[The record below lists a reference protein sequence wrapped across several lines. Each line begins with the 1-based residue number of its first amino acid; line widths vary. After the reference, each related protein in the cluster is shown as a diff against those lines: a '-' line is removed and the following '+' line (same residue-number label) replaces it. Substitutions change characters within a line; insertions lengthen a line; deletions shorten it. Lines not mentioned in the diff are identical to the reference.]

1 MKKTK
6 EVKIAMM
13 SAASLA
19 LDYLK
24 QYKNA
29 DTEQAVR
36 HVMKNFKVSGD
47 EKLAGIAAANFVL
60 KYKERNSKATPKQ
73 VLQELADNTENLLN
87 SIRNQDESQ
96 EMSSL

>member
-6 EVKIAMM
+6 EVKIAMI

-24 QYKNA
+24 QNKNA
-29 DTEQAVR
+29 DTEQTIK
-36 HVMKNFKVSGD
+36 HVMKNFKSQGD

-60 KYKERNSKATPKQ
+60 KYKERNSRATPNQ
-73 VLQELADNTENLLN
+73 IMQELTNCTENLLN
-87 SIRNQDESQ
+87 SMGKNEAQ
-96 EMSSL
+96 EVL